1 MSKLEIGTK
10 VVLKNQKAQREA
22 TVVGVSPHW
31 NEKPNNFLYL
41 LELANGNTLVK
52 SSSSVKAI

>member
-10 VVLKNQKAQREA
+10 VVLKNQISKREA
-22 TVVGVSPHW
+22 VVIGVTDHW
-31 NEKPNNFLYL
+31 NEKPNSFLYL

-52 SSSSVKAI
+52 SNTCVKAI